1 MQTSFRGYNK
11 LSAALR
17 FVLIYLTL
25 FPLLLYGVPLS
36 VTTPNLPRSP
46 GFLQSLICFSVI
58 IITIAGGL
66 FGLGISLHSLMFLC
80 LLWVG
85 LNAYSLGYGYIHIR
99 ELMTSALTR
108 AMPAI
113 YIFILIGMVIASFMH
128 SGTIATL
135 IYYGLTLLSPSL
147 FLAVGL
153 LLCALMSV
161 ATGTSWGTVGTLGV
175 VFMGIGSAMN
185 IPLPLVAGM
194 IVCGATFGDKMSPIS
209 DTTNLAAMSA
219 GTNLYR
225 HIYAML
231 FTTTP
236 AFILTFFI
244 FLVIGSNYAEQN
256 INLTDVTSIQTA
268 LTKHYSLMP
277 LITLLPLILLAVL
290 SIRKVPAEV
299 TMSCS
304 IMLAVLIAIV
314 YQGESSISVLNA
326 LWDNTP
332 ESTGI
337 ASLDALLGRGGIS
350 SMSWTLLLALMA
362 IALGGIL
369 HGAGFLTVLL
379 AGIIKR
385 VQRTTTLIVTTILSG
400 FLGNIAMG
408 EAYISIILSCQL
420 FKPQYKQQNL
430 EPAILSR
437 SVEEG
442 ATMTAGLIPWT
453 TAGAF
458 YTATLGVDVLDFAP
472 YAFFNY
478 FNAVISVA
486 MAAFGIGLL
495 KPKTK
500 PALA

>member
-1 MQTSFRGYNK
+1 MVV
-11 LSAALR
+11 A
-17 FVLIYLTL
+17 
-25 FPLLLYGVPLS
+25 
-36 VTTPNLPRSP
+36 
-46 GFLQSLICFSVI
+46 
-58 IITIAGGL
+58 IAGGL
-66 FGLGISLHSLMFLC
+66 FGLGISLHSLMFMC

-85 LNAYSLGYGYIHIR
+85 LHAFSLGYGYAQIR

-135 IYYGLTLLSPSL
+135 IYYGLSWLSPSF

-219 GTNLYR
+219 GTDLYR

-236 AFILTFFI
+236 TFILTFFI
-244 FLVIGSNYAEQN
+244 FLVIGLNYGEQN
-256 INLTDVTSIQTA
+256 LNVTEIASIQIA
-268 LTKHYSLMP
+268 LVSHYSLAP
-277 LITLLPLILLAVL
+277 LITLLPLILLAL
-290 SIRKVPAEV
+290 MSIKKVPAEV

-304 IMLAVLIAIV
+304 IVLAVLIAML
-314 YQGESSISVLNA
+314 YQGTDPVAVLNA
-326 LWDNTP
+326 LWSNTP
-332 ESTGI
+332 ASTGM
-337 ASLDALLGRGGIS
+337 ANLDALLGRGGIR

-369 HGAGFLTVLL
+369 HGAGFLTALL
-379 AGIIKR
+379 AGIISR
-385 VQRTTTLIVTTILSG
+385 VQRTASLIATTIVSG

-408 EAYISIILSCQL
+408 EAYISIILNCQL
-420 FKPQYKQQNL
+420 FKPKYQQQKL

-442 ATMTAGLIPWT
+442 ATMTTGIIPWT

-458 YTATLGVDVLDFAP
+458 YAATLGVDVLDFAP

-478 FNAVISVA
+478 LNAIIAIA
-486 MAAFGIGLL
+486 MAAFGIGVL
-495 KPKTK
+495 KSKT
-500 PALA
+500 

>member
-1 MQTSFRGYNK
+1 MSE
-11 LSAALR
+11 
-17 FVLIYLTL
+17 IM
-25 FPLLLYGVPLS
+25 
-36 VTTPNLPRSP
+36 PNPPRLPS
-46 GFLQSLICFSVI
+46 FLQSLLCFSAVVVI
-58 IITIAGGL
+58 IAGGL
-66 FGLGISLHSLMFLC
+66 FGLGISLHTLMFIC
-80 LLWVG
+80 LIWTG
-85 LNAYSLGYGYIHIR
+85 LHAYSLGYDYLQIR
-99 ELMTSALTR
+99 ELMSSALVR

-113 YIFILIGMVIASFMH
+113 YIFILIGMVISSFMH

-135 IYYGLTLLSPSL
+135 MYYGLSWLSPSL
-147 FLAVGL
+147 FLAIGL

-175 VFMGIGSAMN
+175 VFIGIGSAMN

-194 IVCGATFGDKMSPIS
+194 IVCGATFGDKLSPIS

-219 GTNLYR
+219 GTDLYR
-225 HIYAML
+225 HIYSML
-231 FTTTP
+231 FTTIPTF
-236 AFILTFFI
+236 ALTFVI
-244 FLVIGSNYAEQN
+244 FLVLGFYYGDNNLALDEVASIRAALDGNYN
-256 INLTDVTSIQTA
+256 
-268 LTKHYSLMP
+268 LMP
-277 LITLLPLILLAVL
+277 LVTLLPLVLLATL

-304 IMLAVLIAIV
+304 IVLAVIIAIAF
-314 YQGESSISVLNA
+314 QGESSIAVLNA
-326 LWDNTP
+326 LWENTP

-337 ASLDALLGRGGIS
+337 ANLDALLGRGGIS

-369 HGAGFLTVLL
+369 HGAGFLAALL

-385 VQRTTTLIVTTILSG
+385 VKRTASLIATTIFSG

-408 EAYISIILSCQL
+408 EAYISIILNCQL
-420 FKPQYKQQNL
+420 FKPKYEQQKL
-430 EPAILSR
+430 DSAILSR

-442 ATMTAGLIPWT
+442 STMTTSLIPWT

-458 YTATLGVDVLDFAP
+458 YAATLGVDVLSYAP

-478 FNAVISVA
+478 LNAIVAIA
-486 MAAFGIGLL
+486 MASFGIGLL

-500 PALA
+500 QASE